1 MMVDRYSHVIRGRT
15 ALLVLAALAVL
26 TAFAACTAA
35 EPTVVARVL
44 SYNVHNLFDD
54 VDDGLEYPEFRTET
68 GWARDDYYR
77 RLARLDEAIRLV
89 AAGRRLDVVTFQ
101 EVESSKVAADFAH
114 DFLRGFRYISAGPY
128 GVSNTKVV
136 VLSRRRP
143 VAVRAHRVAQLLLV
157 PGRSESLP
165 PAFASRPG
173 RDAVDVTLASPD
185 LRIISVH
192 WKSQVGG
199 EARTE
204 PQRKLEAA
212 LVHDVLADDS
222 GAATPA
228 TDALPTG
235 ETAVLLIGDMNADV
249 DQYRRHGRS
258 FPTAIKRIDDV
269 AQARAAFGPL
279 RPGIRYL
286 AAEEGPGVSAP
297 RGEAAVD
304 AAALVFRSLW
314 DGVADPGSYRFR
326 GEWSRLDQ
334 AYLYAPQRISGEL
347 EVGAHP
353 QLTTGDG
360 SPFGF
365 SPRTGAGYSDHYA
378 ILVTITRA
386 RAR

>member
-1 MMVDRYSHVIRGRT
+1 MMVDKLFTKAMGRT
-15 ALLVLAALAVL
+15 AVFVVAALVVPAAT
-26 TAFAACTAA
+26 TACSPA

-54 VDDGLEYPEFRTET
+54 VDDGREYPEFRSDA
-68 GWARDDYYR
+68 GWGRDDYYR

-101 EVESSKVAADFAH
+101 EVESSKVAADFAR

-128 GVSNTKVV
+128 GISNTKVA
-136 VLSRRRP
+136 VLSRRKP
-143 VAVRAHRVAQLLLV
+143 VAVRAHRVVELRLV
-157 PGRSESLP
+157 PDRPGSLP
-165 PAFASRPG
+165 PVLARRPG

-212 LVHDVLADDS
+212 LIHDVLADDS
-222 GAATPA
+222 AGASQ
-228 TDALPTG
+228 
-235 ETAVLLIGDMNADV
+235 AVLLIGDMNADV

-258 FPTAIKRIDDV
+258 FPTAIKRIEDV
-269 AQARAAFGPL
+269 AEAQAAFGPL

-286 AAEEGPGVSAP
+286 GGEGNLAVSA
-297 RGEAAVD
+297 RGEDVPFD
-304 AAALVFRSLW
+304 AGAILFRSLW
-314 DGVADPGSYRFR
+314 DGVEEPGTYRFR

-334 AYLYAPQRISGEL
+334 AYLLAPQWFAGKL

-353 QLTTGDG
+353 RLTARDG
-360 SPFGF
+360 APFGF
-365 SPRTGAGYSDHYA
+365 SPRTGAGYSDHYS
-378 ILVTITRA
+378 ILVTITRDPGW
-386 RAR
+386 